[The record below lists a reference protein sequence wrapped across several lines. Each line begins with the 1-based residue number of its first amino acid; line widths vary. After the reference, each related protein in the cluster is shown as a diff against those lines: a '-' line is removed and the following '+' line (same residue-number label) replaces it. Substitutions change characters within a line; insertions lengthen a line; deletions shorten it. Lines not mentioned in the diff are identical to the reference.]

1 MQNELRRQIRVLRL
15 QAGDIVVVQDLET
28 ANRLQ
33 QCPAKWPCPILI
45 APLGVERMD
54 VPTLRRALE
63 DAEKRAQKPSADTPP
78 NPECEASA
86 DSGVA

>member
-1 MQNELRRQIRVLRL
+1 MLRL

-33 QCPAKWPCPILI
+33 QCPAKWPCPILM
-45 APLGVERMD
+45 APEGIERIGLD
-54 VPTLRRALE
+54 TLRRVLA
-63 DAEKRAQKPSADTPP
+63 DAEKRSLAGTQP